1 MGRLGRILW
10 PQSLYWQLIGA
21 VALGLLFIQGISAI
35 GGYYAQS
42 QIAVSQAAFV
52 LRENAASTA
61 EKLQDRGQGWD
72 AALRP
77 TGKRGKAQI
86 AFMITPRALVLPGY
100 TQDPELSQAAQQ
112 LLQTSGQGLDN
123 ASVSIGPVSA
133 LPKEL
138 SGPPMQSR
146 FVRRLRNQGSG
157 APAKAILLT
166 AQARDGRWISSAS
179 FVRPPAK
186 WALLRL
192 VLKTLAIFAAVMLPL
207 ALVARRIVRP
217 LERLAERAARVGIS
231 DEAVPLESKG
241 PADIRNLID
250 NFNIMQSRVTSLL
263 SEKDVMLGAIGH
275 DLKTPLASLRVRV
288 ESVEDDQE
296 RDKMAATINEMAT
309 ILDDILMLA
318 RLGKSGEA
326 SQRTDIGA
334 LIESVTEEFAT
345 SGADIEV
352 TAPEQ
357 RVIANIR
364 PVLIRRALRNV
375 IGNALEYGAS
385 AKIMVQQTGD
395 KVAIIIDDNGPG
407 IAADKIEQMF
417 EPFVRAEGSRNRD
430 TGGSGLGLTIARSIL
445 RSHGGDIRLENRAEG
460 GLRVL
465 VELPN

>member
-1 MGRLGRILW
+1 
-10 PQSLYWQLIGA
+10 
-21 VALGLLFIQGISAI
+21 
-35 GGYYAQS
+35 
-42 QIAVSQAAFV
+42 
-52 LRENAASTA
+52 
-61 EKLQDRGQGWD
+61 
-72 AALRP
+72 
-77 TGKRGKAQI
+77 
-86 AFMITPRALVLPGY
+86 
-100 TQDPELSQAAQQ
+100 
-112 LLQTSGQGLDN
+112 
-123 ASVSIGPVSA
+123 
-133 LPKEL
+133 
-138 SGPPMQSR
+138 
-146 FVRRLRNQGSG
+146 
-157 APAKAILLT
+157 
-166 AQARDGRWISSAS
+166 
-179 FVRPPAK
+179 
-186 WALLRL
+186 
-192 VLKTLAIFAAVMLPL
+192 
-207 ALVARRIVRP
+207 
-217 LERLAERAARVGIS
+217 
-231 DEAVPLESKG
+231 
-241 PADIRNLID
+241 
-250 NFNIMQSRVTSLL
+250 
-263 SEKDVMLGAIGH
+263 
-275 DLKTPLASLRVRV
+275 VRV

-334 LIESVTEEFAT
+334 LIESVTEEFVT

-375 IGNALEYGAS
+375 IGNALEYGES

-445 RSHGGDIRLENRAEG
+445 RSHSGDIRLENRAEG

-465 VELPN
+465 MELPN